1 VACPLLGRYSFPTD
15 AMRRR
20 EFLSLVGSVTVW
32 PLGVRAQISRTAVI
46 GVLSPESSSVG
57 DVEGLREGLREL
69 GYVEERNIKY
79 EYRWAAGDFS
89 RLPEMANELV
99 AMKVDVLVTY
109 VTQASLVA
117 KKATSSIP
125 IVMVGVGDPVGVGLI
140 ASLAHPGGNVTG
152 TSSIAPTV
160 GAKQL
165 DLLKVISPSVSRIA
179 ALWNPANIE
188 FQTLQVNQAKT
199 AARAAGVDLQ
209 LFEAR
214 AADQFEAA
222 FNAISKAGLHE
233 LLILLDPLFL
243 ANFRRLA
250 ELSNK
255 EHLIVMTGYRTFVDL
270 GGLMSYGPNYRD
282 IYRHT
287 AIYVDKILRGANPAD
302 LPVEQPT
309 KFEFIVN
316 LKNGQSAELDR
327 PRQLL
332 SFADEV
338 IE

>member
-1 VACPLLGRYSFPTD
+1 
-15 AMRRR
+15 MRRR
-20 EFLSLVGSVTVW
+20 VFLWLVGSATVW
-32 PLGVRAQISRTAVI
+32 PLGARAEISRIPVI
-46 GVLSPESSSVG
+46 GVLSHSSVG
-57 DVEGLREGLREL
+57 DVEGLREGLRDL
-69 GYVEERNIKY
+69 GYFEGRNIKY

-109 VTQASLVA
+109 VTQASLIA

-140 ASLAHPGGNVTG
+140 ASLANPGGNVTG

-160 GAKQL
+160 AAKQL
-165 DLLKVISPSVSRIA
+165 DLLTVISPSVSRIA
-179 ALWNPANIE
+179 ALWNPANFE
-188 FQTLQVNQAKT
+188 FQTLQVNQAKA
-199 AARAAGVDLQ
+199 AARAAKVDLE

-214 AADQFEAA
+214 AADQFESV
-222 FNAISKAGLHE
+222 FDAISKAELHE

-243 ANFRRLA
+243 ANFRRLV

-309 KFEFIVN
+309 KFEFIIN
-316 LKNGQSAELDR
+316 LKAARALNLTVPDK
-327 PRQLL
+327 LL
-332 SFADEV
+332 GFADEV

>member
-1 VACPLLGRYSFPTD
+1 
-15 AMRRR
+15 MRRR
-20 EFLSLVGSVTVW
+20 EFLSLVGSATVW
-32 PLGVRAQISRTAVI
+32 PLGACAQISRNAVI

-69 GYVEERNIKY
+69 GYVEGRNIKY

-140 ASLAHPGGNVTG
+140 ASLAHPGGNITG

-160 GAKQL
+160 AAKQL
-165 DLLKVISPSVSRIA
+165 DLLKVISPGVSRIA
-179 ALWNPANIE
+179 ALWNPANFE
-188 FQTLQVNQAKT
+188 FQTLQVNQAR
-199 AARAAGVDLQ
+199 AAAEAAGVDLQ

-214 AADQFEAA
+214 AVEQFEGA
-222 FNAISKAGLHE
+222 FSAIKEAGLRE
-233 LLILLDPLFL
+233 LLIFLDPLFL
-243 ANFRRLA
+243 SNVRSLV

-255 EHLIVMTGYRTFVDL
+255 ERLVVMTGHRAFADA
-270 GGLMSYGPNYRD
+270 GGLMYYGPNYRD

-287 AIYVDKILRGANPAD
+287 AIYVDKILRGVNPAD

>member
-1 VACPLLGRYSFPTD
+1 
-15 AMRRR
+15 MRRR
-20 EFLSLVGSVTVW
+20 EFLSLVGSATVW
-32 PLGVRAQISRTAVI
+32 PLGACAQISRNAVI

-69 GYVEERNIKY
+69 GYVEGRNIKY

-140 ASLAHPGGNVTG
+140 ASLAHPGGNITG

-160 GAKQL
+160 AAKQL
-165 DLLKVISPSVSRIA
+165 DLLKVISPGVSRIA
-179 ALWNPANIE
+179 ALWNPANFE
-188 FQTLQVNQAKT
+188 LQTLQVNQAK
-199 AARAAGVDLQ
+199 AAATAAGVDLQ

-214 AADQFEAA
+214 AADQFESA
-222 FNAISKAGLHE
+222 FDAISKAGLRE

-243 ANFRRLA
+243 ANFQRLV

-255 EHLIVMTGYRTFVDL
+255 EHFIVMTGYRTFVDL

-316 LKNGQSAELDR
+316 LKTAKALNLTVPDK
-327 PRQLL
+327 LL
-332 SFADEV
+332 GFADEV

>member
-1 VACPLLGRYSFPTD
+1 
-15 AMRRR
+15 
-20 EFLSLVGSVTVW
+20 
-32 PLGVRAQISRTAVI
+32 
-46 GVLSPESSSVG
+46 
-57 DVEGLREGLREL
+57 
-69 GYVEERNIKY
+69 
-79 EYRWAAGDFS
+79 
-89 RLPEMANELV
+89 MANELV

-160 GAKQL
+160 AAKQL
-165 DLLKVISPSVSRIA
+165 DLLKVIIA

-222 FNAISKAGLHE
+222 HWRGPQWRSGGIAGAG
-233 LLILLDPLFL
+233 P
-243 ANFRRLA
+243 APGATRLA
-250 ELSNK
+250 ALEQW
-255 EHLIVMTGYRTFVDL
+255 
-270 GGLMSYGPNYRD
+270 
-282 IYRHT
+282 RH
-287 AIYVDKILRGANPAD
+287 
-302 LPVEQPT
+302 
-309 KFEFIVN
+309 EFH
-316 LKNGQSAELDR
+316 A
-327 PRQLL
+327 
-332 SFADEV
+332 
-338 IE
+338 

>member
-1 VACPLLGRYSFPTD
+1 
-15 AMRRR
+15 MRRR
-20 EFLSLVGSVTVW
+20 EFLSLVGSATVW
-32 PLGVRAQISRTAVI
+32 PLGACAQISRNAVI

-79 EYRWAAGDFS
+79 EYRWAAAGDFS

-160 GAKQL
+160 AAKQL
-165 DLLKVISPSVSRIA
+165 DLLKVISPGVSRIA
-179 ALWNPANIE
+179 ALWNPANFE
-188 FQTLQVNQAKT
+188 FQTLQVNQAK
-199 AARAAGVDLQ
+199 AAATAAGVDLQ

-214 AADQFEAA
+214 AADQFESA
-222 FNAISKAGLHE
+222 FDAISKAGLRE

-243 ANFRRLA
+243 ANFQRLV

-255 EHLIVMTGYRTFVDL
+255 EHFIVMTGYRTFVDL

-316 LKNGQSAELDR
+316 LKTAKALNLTVPDK
-327 PRQLL
+327 LL
-332 SFADEV
+332 GFADEV

>member
-1 VACPLLGRYSFPTD
+1 MACPLLGRYSFPTD

-222 FNAISKAGLHE
+222 HWRGPQWRSGGIAGAG
-233 LLILLDPLFL
+233 P
-243 ANFRRLA
+243 APGATRLA
-250 ELSNK
+250 ALEQW
-255 EHLIVMTGYRTFVDL
+255 
-270 GGLMSYGPNYRD
+270 
-282 IYRHT
+282 RH
-287 AIYVDKILRGANPAD
+287 
-302 LPVEQPT
+302 
-309 KFEFIVN
+309 EFHARSRE
-316 LKNGQSAELDR
+316 GSD
-327 PRQLL
+327 
-332 SFADEV
+332 
-338 IE
+338 